1 MFLQLFLCAMSFV
14 NDIVDNYGAHHERR
28 LVARLPHHCPVPVRG
43 SQLLRR
49 IFNDDG
55 DDIYDDGEDI
65 LDDDDDGSDANDDDD
80 RGCWSFPDETPVP
93 SESVVSF
100 VIDQHT
106 LTLQKLA
113 HQRTS
118 TTILPVHHSIALIQ
132 TPAQKLCKSVG
143 DLGEPLH

>member
-1 MFLQLFLCAMSFV
+1 MSFV
-14 NDIVDNYGAHHERR
+14 NNIVDNYGAHHERR

-55 DDIYDDGEDI
+55 EDI
-65 LDDDDDGSDANDDDD
+65 LDDDNDDGSDANDDDD
-80 RGCWSFPDETPVP
+80 GGCWSFPDETPVP

-106 LTLQKLA
+106 LTLQQLA
-113 HQRTS
+113 HQHNH
-118 TTILPVHHSIALIQ
+118 TTIP
-132 TPAQKLCKSVG
+132 
-143 DLGEPLH
+143 